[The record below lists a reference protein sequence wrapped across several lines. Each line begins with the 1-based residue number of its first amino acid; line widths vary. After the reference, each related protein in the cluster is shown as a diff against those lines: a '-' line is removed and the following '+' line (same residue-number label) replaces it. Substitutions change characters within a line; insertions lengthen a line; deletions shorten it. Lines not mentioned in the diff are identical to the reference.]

1 LLIEKKCNVVIIETK
16 FRSYLFLFSE
26 LTLTMALMKAALAWE
41 RFILK
46 DLTTFARYAKVEL
59 TPPGPGDMGGL
70 VRGVGG
76 LVKDVATFKWAQAS
90 MKEVA
95 VNTIVVTEIACWF
108 FIGECIGKGSL
119 VGYQV

>member
-1 LLIEKKCNVVIIETK
+1 MGIAPLARTK
-16 FRSYLFLFSE
+16 TRSF
-26 LTLTMALMKAALAWE
+26 TMALMKAALAWE

-59 TPPGPGDMGGL
+59 TPPGPGDVGGL
-70 VRGVGG
+70 VKGVGG
-76 LVKDVATFKWAQAS
+76 LVKDAVTFKWAQAT
-90 MKEVA
+90 MKDVA

-108 FIGECIGKGSL
+108 FVGECIGKGSL

>member
-1 LLIEKKCNVVIIETK
+1 
-16 FRSYLFLFSE
+16 
-26 LTLTMALMKAALAWE
+26 MALMKAALAWE

-46 DLTTFARYAKVEL
+46 DLTTVAKYAKVEL
-59 TPPGPGDMGGL
+59 MPSADVGGL

-76 LVKDVATFKWAQAS
+76 LVKDAATFKWAQAS
-90 MKEVA
+90 MKDVA
-95 VNTIVVTEIACWF
+95 VNTVVVGEIACWF

>member
-1 LLIEKKCNVVIIETK
+1 
-16 FRSYLFLFSE
+16 
-26 LTLTMALMKAALAWE
+26 MALMKLAGVWE

-46 DLTTFARYAKVEL
+46 DLTTVAKYAKVEL
-59 TPPGPGDMGGL
+59 TPPGPGDL
-70 VRGVGG
+70 VGAVKGVGG
-76 LVKDVATFKWAQAS
+76 LTKDALTFKWAQAS